1 MRLRHIKGA
10 EEEIARSPY
19 VIQEP
24 GEWKGRWNQLFG
36 NSNPVRIEIGMGK
49 GKFLMELAKNNPDIN
64 YIRVKFSDFL
74 VNSRFLPYQH
84 YHFVVFSAL
93 FCCIFLL
100 YVDCTAALNF
110 SRLFLI
116 GRIYLFNV
124 VTKLLCPNI
133 FCNSLSSTLGFK

>member
-1 MRLRHIKGA
+1 MIGAASKPNFPGMFQRQQPVAGLNAPDQGGSVFCGINQVNARLVHRNRVEGCQDA
-10 EEEIARSPY
+10 
-19 VIQEP
+19 
-24 GEWKGRWNQLFG
+24 
-36 NSNPVRIEIGMGK
+36 
-49 GKFLMELAKNNPDIN
+49 DIMH
-64 YIRVKFSDFL
+64 IRVKFSDFL